1 MFSRNFHHGSKSR
14 DGTPFTE
21 NSPYKYNNGAGE
33 QESPA
38 NSFFT
43 RSNDKRDSRASMKKS
58 RPHSWHSTLQRGLA
72 RARSRSSGREKE
84 KDRVKRASSALNA
97 GKRGSTKCL
106 VSKYR
111 KRSEIHDTNVTDHLV
126 RGNRDLSTQFENASG
141 KTVLKVTYWF
151 FSFSYSENI
160 ILCGMH
166 RALLQFFN

>member
-21 NSPYKYNNGAGE
+21 NSPYKYNNGAAE

-43 RSNDKRDSRASMKKS
+43 RAHDKRDSRASMKKS

-97 GKRGSTKCL
+97 GKKRHCPS
-106 VSKYR
+106 VSNSVLR
-111 KRSEIHDTNVTDHLV
+111 L
-126 RGNRDLSTQFENASG
+126 
-141 KTVLKVTYWF
+141 LKVF
-151 FSFSYSENI
+151 
-160 ILCGMH
+160 CVV
-166 RALLQFFN
+166 LLVLLHKIKSTPNPKIWT